1 MQKLYDFIRRY
12 IDLRDEEVCYLSS
25 HIKTKTFKKG
35 ETIHHMGDVF
45 KSIML
50 IDKGIARSFIIKEDG
65 KDFTW
70 YFHFSN
76 QDSANLKN
84 FFIVDYASFTH
95 QEASMMSFEALQDCE
110 VYVIEHEFLESLYDL
125 DSKWQY
131 LGRVIAQEAYY
142 ITHHR
147 TVSLLTLSA
156 SERLNRLMQEYP
168 LIFEHVAHYH
178 IASFLGIAPQHLS
191 RLRRL

>member
-12 IDLRDEEVCYLSS
+12 IDFTNEEALFLSA
-25 HIKTKTFKKG
+25 HIKEKRFKKG
-35 ETIHHMGDVF
+35 ETIHRMGDVF
-45 KSIML
+45 NTIML
-50 IDKGIARSFIIKEDG
+50 IHKGIARSFVIKEDG

-70 YFHFSN
+70 YFHFSD

-95 QEASMMSFEALQDCE
+95 QEPSMMSFEALQDCE
-110 VYVIEHEFLESLYDL
+110 VYVIEHAFLESLYGL
-125 DSKWQY
+125 DIKWQY
-131 LGRVIAQEAYY
+131 MGRVIAQEAYY

-147 TVSLLTLSA
+147 TVSLLTLTA
-156 SERLNRLMQEYP
+156 SERLDRLIQEYP

-191 RLRRL
+191 RLRRS